1 MDAAEGKRNGFGRI
15 LSVLLTGEN
24 GQKLLMALVVLA
36 GGGNFI
42 QGHNAEQENREDF
55 NRAIGQIHAIS
66 DGYEA
71 ALETQK
77 RLDEQIKIALA
88 NQQIMLNSIKRLEE
102 QPTQKNP

>member
-1 MDAAEGKRNGFGRI
+1 MDAAQGKRNGFGRI

-42 QGHNAEQENREDF
+42 QGHQAEEENRADF
-55 NRAIGQIHAIS
+55 NRAINEIHAIS
-66 DGYEA
+66 DGYQA

-77 RLDEQIKIALA
+77 TLDAQIKIALA
-88 NQQIMLNSIKRLEE
+88 NQVIMLNSIKRLEE
-102 QPTQKNP
+102 QQTQKNP